1 MPLGEEFL
9 ILALIFGVLIGTIS
23 AIIGIGG
30 GILFIPTS
38 IFIFG
43 FPLKE
48 AVVISLFSMTGLNI
62 SASIRYMKMKLI
74 NYRLSIIYNV
84 WDLPGVIVGAWI
96 TTLITQSILSGI
108 CGALII
114 SLSIILFRKN
124 HKDNP
129 EMTNI
134 PNSKNED
141 KNDSNDKLKQKKF
154 LGVNNPVIASFSS
167 FSGGFISGLGGL
179 GGGTADTTTMILL
192 GINPKE
198 AAATSQFAMV
208 FTSVSGVIIHL
219 LLGSYN
225 GSFLW
230 PAIMTLGGI
239 IGAQVGT
246 YLSMKIESN
255 IIRKMLA
262 VFAFY
267 TGILLFLL
275 MFDIGWNH

>member
-1 MPLGEEFL
+1 LPIGEEFVVL
-9 ILALIFGVLIGTIS
+9 GLIFGILIGTIS
-23 AIIGIGG
+23 SIVGIGG

-74 NYRLSIIYNV
+74 NYRLATLYNI
-84 WDLPGVIVGAWI
+84 WDLPGVVVGAWI
-96 TTLITQSILSGI
+96 TSLITQNILAGI
-108 CGALII
+108 CGAII
-114 SLSIILFRKN
+114 ITLSIILFRKN
-124 HKDNP
+124 HIHNLEKETTPTLEN
-129 EMTNI
+129 ENNNI
-134 PNSKNED
+134 TKSKLNR
-141 KNDSNDKLKQKKF
+141 KLN
-154 LGVNNPVIASFSS
+154 LGVNNPFIASFSS
-167 FSGGFISGLGGL
+167 FTGGFISGLGGL

-192 GINPKE
+192 GLDPKK

-208 FTSVSGVIIHL
+208 FTSVFGVIVHIL
-219 LLGSYN
+219 IGTYN

-230 PAIMTLGGI
+230 SVIMTLGGI

-246 YLSMKIESN
+246 YLSKKIESR
-255 IIRKMLA
+255 IIRRLLA

-267 TGILLFLL
+267 TGVLLILLVFNV
-275 MFDIGWNH
+275 GW

>member
-9 ILALIFGVLIGTIS
+9 ILAFIFGVLIGSIS
-23 AIIGIGG
+23 AIVGIGG
-30 GILFIPTS
+30 GILFVPTS

-43 FPLKE
+43 FPLKD

-96 TTLITQSILSGI
+96 TTVVTQNFLSGI
-108 CGALII
+108 CGVLIMV
-114 SLSIILFRKN
+114 LSIILFRKN
-124 HKDNP
+124 HKDNS
-129 EMTNI
+129 EMINFQ
-134 PNSKNED
+134 NSKNES
-141 KNDSNDKLKQKKF
+141 NSDSNINLKHKKI
-154 LGVNNPVIASFSS
+154 LGVYNPVAASISS
-167 FSGGFISGLGGL
+167 FSGGFISGLGGI

-192 GINPKE
+192 GIDPKE

-208 FTSVSGVIIHL
+208 FTSVSGVIIHIL
-219 LLGSYN
+219 FGTYT

-230 PAIMTLGGI
+230 PTIMTLGGVF
-239 IGAQVGT
+239 GAQIGT
-246 YLSMKIESN
+246 YLTMKMES
-255 IIRKMLA
+255 IVIRKLLA

-267 TGILLFLL
+267 TGILLILL
-275 MFDIGWNH
+275 MFDIGWI